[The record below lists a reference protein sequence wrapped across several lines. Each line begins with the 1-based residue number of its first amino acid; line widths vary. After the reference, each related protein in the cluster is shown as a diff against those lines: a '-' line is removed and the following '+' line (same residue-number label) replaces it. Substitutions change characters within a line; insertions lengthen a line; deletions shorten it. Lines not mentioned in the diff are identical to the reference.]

1 MKKNEKAEKEI
12 MDEKISDAE
21 AQTDEAVKTKADYI
35 AELEKAAVMGK
46 ISYADIGRIQIRKDQ
61 DVCFSRHF
69 RRVFHFFRRHF
80 GIDRRVQLEFSVCFD
95 IRPAFSRS
103 GQSGSHLFYAVTP
116 AASICRK

>member
-46 ISYADIGRIQIRKDQ
+46 ISYADIGRILESVELDKDEMEEIYEELTGK
-61 DVCFSRHF
+61 
-69 RRVFHFFRRHF
+69 
-80 GIDRRVQLEFSVCFD
+80 GIEIVSEENPEDY
-95 IRPAFSRS
+95 
-103 GQSGSHLFYAVTP
+103 G
-116 AASICRK
+116 